1 MADSD
6 TMTEPTVL
14 VGATPAISRLR
25 DEISDAAPSEAKVLI
40 TGESGSGKEIT
51 ARLIHM
57 QSRRARAPYITLNC
71 AGLSET
77 LLESELFG
85 HVRGSFTGAY
95 RDKPG
100 LLELAHRG
108 TLFLDEIGEMSL
120 RMQGVFLRF
129 LETGEIQRVGAT
141 RLASRLDVRIIAA
154 TNRNLKELIAA
165 RAFREDLYYRLN
177 VIQIAVPSLRE
188 RREDIPL
195 LAAHLATIVSS
206 KLGVHVP
213 TFSPAALAAL
223 GSYSWPGNVR
233 ELRNIIERVV
243 VRHRGNV
250 VEPEDLAD
258 EVVNVDAARYG
269 TTPAVASQSDILYSA
284 MAKSGES
291 FWTAVYRPFMAR
303 DLTRQELQK
312 IVGQGLENTRGNYRS
327 LVALFNMPPEDYK
340 RFLNFLRKHQCHL
353 PFQRFRSVGTVR
365 TSQSSA
371 SSAVPIDRDLV
382 EPLRRG
388 A

>member
-1 MADSD
+1 MMHESV
-6 TMTEPTVL
+6 VL
-14 VGATPAISRLR
+14 VGATPAMCRLR
-25 DEISDAAPSEAKVLI
+25 EEISDAARSEAKVI
-40 TGESGSGKEIT
+40 VTGESGSGKEIT
-51 ARLIHM
+51 ARLIHGD
-57 QSRRARAPYITLNC
+57 SRRAQAPYVTLNC

-129 LETGEIQRVGAT
+129 LETGEIQRVGAS
-141 RLASRLDVRIIAA
+141 RLAARLDVRTIAA
-154 TNRNLKELIAA
+154 TNRNLKEMIAA
-165 RAFREDLYYRLN
+165 KTFREDLYYRLN
-177 VIQIAVPSLRE
+177 VIHLVVPPLRE
-188 RREDIPL
+188 RREDVPL
-195 LAAHLATIVSS
+195 LAEYLSAIVSA
-206 KLGVHVP
+206 KLGVGAP
-213 TFSPAALAAL
+213 KFSPDALAALAA
-223 GSYSWPGNVR
+223 YSWPGNVR

-243 VRHRGNV
+243 VRHRGGI
-250 VEPEDLAD
+250 VERCDLAH
-258 EVVNVDAARYG
+258 EVLDA
-269 TTPAVASQSDILYSA
+269 TETPAATAAPVATQAEMLYTT
-284 MAKSGES
+284 MVKGGES

-312 IVGQGLENTRGNYRS
+312 LVGRGLERTRGNYRS
-327 LVALFNMPPEDYK
+327 LVELFNMPAGDYK

-353 PFQRFRSVGTVR
+353 PFQRFRGM
-365 TSQSSA
+365 A
-371 SSAVPIDRDLV
+371 SIRVLPPAGEPTESDHVT
-382 EPLRRG
+382 PLRRG